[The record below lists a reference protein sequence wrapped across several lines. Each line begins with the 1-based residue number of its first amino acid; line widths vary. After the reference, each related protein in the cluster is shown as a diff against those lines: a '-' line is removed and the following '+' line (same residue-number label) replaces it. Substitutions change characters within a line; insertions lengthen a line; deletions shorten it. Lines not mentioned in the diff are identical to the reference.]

1 MGTTDLAWLVLQ
13 AQDQVRHVHLLFTNY
28 YVNRWTNIKTS
39 LSENVKN
46 NLSLIWITTSIE
58 LIFLLKKRLLKTINF
73 CNHHF
78 LNQQL
83 PS

>member
-39 LSENVKN
+39 FSENVKN
-46 NLSLIWITTSIE
+46 NLSLIMDH
-58 LIFLLKKRLLKTINF
+58 NF
-73 CNHHF
+73 D
-78 LNQQL
+78 
-83 PS
+83 